1 MGVYLDRQSPLS
13 MSVYRGRIAPTP
25 TGLLHVGHA
34 RTFAQAA
41 ERAKRANGQLLFRI
55 EDLDAQRC
63 RDDFAKQSM
72 QDCRWLG
79 FEWNEGPD
87 IGGPF
92 GPYIQSQRIMYYR
105 EIWKQ
110 LHATGLIYP
119 CDKSRKDV
127 ERALV
132 APHTE
137 DDQEPIF
144 PIELRPDKNLGS
156 DATEPGNQNWRFLI
170 PLGEEIKFIDQLQG
184 AQSFTAGK
192 DFGDFLIWRKD
203 GFPSYELAVVAD
215 DHAMQITEVV
225 RGADLLLSTARQLL
239 IYRALHWTPPEW
251 AHVPLVKDAQGQ
263 RLAKRTH
270 GLSIQELRVKGFTA
284 GAVLTAPLD
293 ALSI

>member
-1 MGVYLDRQSPLS
+1 
-13 MSVYRGRIAPTP
+13 
-25 TGLLHVGHA
+25 
-34 RTFAQAA
+34 
-41 ERAKRANGQLLFRI
+41 
-55 EDLDAQRC
+55 
-63 RDDFAKQSM
+63 M

-156 DATEPGNQNWRFLI
+156 DTTEPGNQNWRFRI

-263 RLAKRTH
+263 RLAKRTN

-284 GAVLTAPLD
+284 DAVLTAPLD

>member
-1 MGVYLDRQSPLS
+1 

-34 RTFAQAA
+34 RTFAHAA
-41 ERAKRANGQLLFRI
+41 QRAQSANGQLIFRI

-63 RDDFAKQSM
+63 RDEFALKSM
-72 QDCRWLG
+72 EDCRWLG
-79 FEWNEGPD
+79 LDWCEGPD

-92 GPYIQSQRIMYYR
+92 GPYVQSQRINYYA
-105 EIWKQ
+105 EIWKK

-132 APHTE
+132 APHVE
-137 DDQEPIF
+137 DEPEPIF
-144 PIELRPDKNLGS
+144 PIEFRPDKNHGRHAL
-156 DATEPGNQNWRFLI
+156 EPGNQNWRLRI
-170 PLGEEIKFIDQLQG
+170 PLGEEIKFTDQLQG
-184 AQSFTAGK
+184 PQSFTAGK

-215 DHAMQITEVV
+215 DHAMEITEVV
-225 RGADLLLSTARQLL
+225 RGADLLLSTARQILL
-239 IYRALHWTPPEW
+239 YRALHWTAPQW
-251 AHVPLVKDAQGQ
+251 AHVPLVTDAQGQ
-263 RLAKRTH
+263 RLAKRTN
-270 GLSIQELRVKGFTA
+270 GLSVQELREKGFTA
-284 GAVLTAPLD
+284 DAVLNAPLK

>member
-1 MGVYLDRQSPLS
+1 

-41 ERAKRANGQLLFRI
+41 ERAKRANGQLIFRI

-63 RDDFAKQSM
+63 RDDFAKRSM
-72 QDCRWLG
+72 DDCRWLG
-79 FEWNEGPD
+79 FAWCEGPD
-87 IGGPF
+87 VGGPF
-92 GPYIQSQRIMYYR
+92 GPYIQSQRIKYYR
-105 EIWKQ
+105 DIWKQ

-132 APHTE
+132 APHVE
-137 DDQEPIF
+137 DEQEPIF

-156 DATEPGNQNWRFLI
+156 NATEPGNQNWRFRI
-170 PLGEEIKFIDQLQG
+170 PLDEEIKFIDQLQG
-184 AQSFTAGK
+184 AQSFTTGK

-215 DHAMQITEVV
+215 DHAMQINEVV

-239 IYRALHWTPPEW
+239 IYRALHWTPPQW

-263 RLAKRTH
+263 RLAKRTN
-270 GLSIQELRVKGFTA
+270 GLSIQELREKGITA
-284 GAVLTAPLD
+284 KAVLTAPLNE
-293 ALSI
+293 LSI

>member
-1 MGVYLDRQSPLS
+1 

-41 ERAKRANGQLLFRI
+41 ERAKRAHGQLLFRI
-55 EDLDAQRC
+55 EDLDAHRC

-92 GPYIQSQRIMYYR
+92 GPYIQSQRIEYYR

-132 APHTE
+132 APHAE
-137 DDQEPIF
+137 DEQEPIF
-144 PIELRPDKNLGS
+144 PLEFRPNKNHGA
-156 DATEPGNQNWRFLI
+156 DATEPGNHNWRFRI

-251 AHVPLVKDAQGQ
+251 AHVPLVKDAHGQ

-270 GLSIQELRVKGFTA
+270 GLSIQELRAKGFTA
-284 GAVLTAPLD
+284 DAVLTAPLN

>member
-1 MGVYLDRQSPLS
+1 

-25 TGLLHVGHA
+25 TGLLHLGHA

-55 EDLDAQRC
+55 EDLDSQRC
-63 RDDFAKQSM
+63 RDEFAKQSM

-92 GPYIQSQRIMYYR
+92 GPYIQSQRIKYYR

-137 DDQEPIF
+137 DEQEPIF
-144 PIELRPDKNLGS
+144 PIELRPDKNHGV
-156 DATEPGNQNWRFLI
+156 DASEPGNQNWRFRI
-170 PLGEEIKFIDQLQG
+170 PHGEEIKFNDQLQG

-192 DFGDFLIWRKD
+192 HFGDFLIWRKD

-215 DHAMQITEVV
+215 DHSMQITEVV

-239 IYRALHWTPPEW
+239 IYRALHWTPPQW
-251 AHVPLVKDAQGQ
+251 AHVTLVTDSQGQ
-263 RLAKRTH
+263 RLAKRTN
-270 GLSIQELRVKGFTA
+270 GLSIKELRKKGLTA
-284 GAVLTAPLD
+284 EGVLTASLK

>member
-1 MGVYLDRQSPLS
+1 
-13 MSVYRGRIAPTP
+13 MSGYRGRIAPTP

-41 ERAKRANGQLLFRI
+41 ARAERAHGQLLFRV

-63 RDDFAKQSM
+63 RDEFAQKSM
-72 QDCRWLG
+72 DDCHWLG
-79 FEWNEGPD
+79 FAWSEGPD
-87 IGGPF
+87 VGGAF
-92 GPYIQSQRIMYYR
+92 GPYVQSQRINYYR
-105 EIWKQ
+105 EVWKQ

-132 APHTE
+132 APHVE
-137 DDQEPIF
+137 DEQEPIF
-144 PIELRPDKNLGS
+144 PIELRPDKNLGR
-156 DATEPGNQNWRFLI
+156 DATAPGNQNWRLRV
-170 PLGEEIKFIDQLQG
+170 PLGEEIKFHDELQG
-184 AQSFTAGK
+184 DQSFTAGK

-225 RGADLLLSTARQLL
+225 RGADLLLSTARQILL
-239 IYRALHWTPPEW
+239 YRALHWTPPQW
-251 AHVPLVKDAQGQ
+251 AHVPLVTDAQGQ

-270 GLSIQELRVKGFTA
+270 GLSIQELRQKGLTA
-284 GAVLTAPLD
+284 ETVLTAPLKT
-293 ALSI
+293 LTN

>member
-1 MGVYLDRQSPLS
+1 
-13 MSVYRGRIAPTP
+13 
-25 TGLLHVGHA
+25 
-34 RTFAQAA
+34 
-41 ERAKRANGQLLFRI
+41 
-55 EDLDAQRC
+55 
-63 RDDFAKQSM
+63 M

-79 FEWNEGPD
+79 FEWSEGPD

-92 GPYIQSQRIMYYR
+92 GPYIQSQRIKYYR

-132 APHTE
+132 APHVE

-156 DATEPGNQNWRFLI
+156 DATEPRNQNWRFRI
-170 PLGEEIKFIDQLQG
+170 PLGEEIKFIDQLHG

-215 DHAMQITEVV
+215 DYAMQITEVV

-239 IYRALHWTPPEW
+239 IYRALNWTPPEW

>member
-1 MGVYLDRQSPLS
+1 

-25 TGLLHVGHA
+25 TGLLHMGHA

-63 RDDFAKQSM
+63 RDDFARQSM
-72 QDCRWLG
+72 DDCRWLG

-92 GPYIQSQRIMYYR
+92 GPYVQSQRIEYYR

-144 PIELRPDKNLGS
+144 PIELGPDKNLGS
-156 DATEPGNQNWRFLI
+156 DATEPGNQNWRFRI
-170 PLGEEIKFIDQLQG
+170 PLGEEIKFVDQLQG
-184 AQSFTAGK
+184 TQSFTAGK

-203 GFPSYELAVVAD
+203 GFPSYELSVVAD

-239 IYRALHWTPPEW
+239 IYRALHWTPPQW

-263 RLAKRTH
+263 RLAKRTN
-270 GLSIQELRVKGFTA
+270 GLSIQELREKGITA
-284 GAVLTAPLD
+284 EAVLTAPLRT
-293 ALSI
+293 LSI